1 MRQIYTH
8 FTGFLSDPRLILCL
22 TMVIGAVILA
32 PNLDMQLWL
41 ANGDHGL
48 NLYGAEAVL
57 RGEKPYR
64 DFTWLYGPAMLYY
77 YGFFM
82 KVLGADIA
90 GVLFGKFLLDL
101 LCGLVIYLSLTKFIP
116 PLTAMGGCVWFWL
129 YSKGFFYT
137 YNHAGGTL
145 LISIILYLVFT
156 YILNPSKK
164 IIYLGLAACFLLSL
178 VKLNIGMFNLFGFMV
193 SIILVDKFLADKPI
207 KGGLSFYAGSFAITF
222 GLIAASY
229 AIFFFDSP
237 LYVLKQSLQLFGNDV
252 SYYYGAGITDHLRQ
266 LFVLTLEDITGSW
279 QNLILNAV
287 IIVSLLTAGYRTFQ
301 QKALDDPARKILAA
315 LAVASIFY
323 VLNLHECI
331 GSGIWFRRAWVEPA
345 QLLTVFLVIGFGM
358 QRFHRL
364 IKTFLYGAFILFLM
378 VLIYSE
384 LNVIYL
390 YKKTRHKLPL
400 PKAEIYVMNSEQWT
414 GVVTDTVSFLKTHLA
429 PEEQFLALPYDPLYY
444 FLTDRPSPV
453 RELAFWKAMGITETQ
468 EKKII
473 AALEERN
480 VQWVVLSSRVLSDD
494 PAFGRFG
501 EDHCPMLARY
511 IASHYREAASF
522 GDTAVPGGWI
532 DHSIKI
538 LKIKRE

>member
-1 MRQIYTH
+1 MSNIISS
-8 FTGFLSDPRLILCL
+8 FTEILSRRRFILCL
-22 TMVIGAVILA
+22 TMLTGAVILA

-82 KVLGADIA
+82 KVLGANIA
-90 GVLFGKFLLDL
+90 GVLFGKFILDL

-116 PLTAMGGCVWFWL
+116 PLMAMGGCAWFWL
-129 YSKGFFYT
+129 YNKGFFYT

-156 YILNPSKK
+156 YILDPNKR

-193 SIILVDKFLADKPI
+193 SIILVDKFLADKPL
-207 KGGLSFYAGSFAITF
+207 KGDLSFYGGSFAITF
-222 GLIAASY
+222 GLIAVSY

-266 LFVLTLEDITGSW
+266 LFVLTLGDITGSW

-287 IIVSLLTAGYRTFQ
+287 ILISLLTAGYRAFR
-301 QKALDDPARKILAA
+301 QKTLDDPARKILAA
-315 LAVASIFY
+315 VAVASVFY
-323 VLNLHECI
+323 ILNLHECI

-345 QLLTVFLVIGFGM
+345 QLLTAFLIIGFGI
-358 QRFHRL
+358 QRFQPLVRSL
-364 IKTFLYGAFILFLM
+364 LYSGFILFLA
-378 VLIYSE
+378 VLVYSE
-384 LNVIYL
+384 LNVIRL
-390 YKKTRHKLPL
+390 FKTTQPKLLL
-400 PKAEIYVMNSEQWT
+400 PKSGIYVVNGEQWT
-414 GVVTDTVSFLKTHLA
+414 GVVTDTVSFLKTNLA

-473 AALEERN
+473 AALQEKN

-501 EDHCPMLARY
+501 EDHCLILARY

-522 GDTAVPGGWI
+522 GDMTVPGGWI

-538 LKIKRE
+538 LKRKRE